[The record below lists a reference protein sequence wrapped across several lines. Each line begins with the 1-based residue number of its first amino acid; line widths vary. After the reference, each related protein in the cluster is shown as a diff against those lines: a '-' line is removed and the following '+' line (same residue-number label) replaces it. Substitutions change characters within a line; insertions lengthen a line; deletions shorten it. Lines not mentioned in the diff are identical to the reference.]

1 MGKRT
6 RPEDNEPPARRLKGF
21 EPASILL
28 HARIQ
33 RAGEKRGF
41 ASARI
46 LTHWDEIAGPELAPV
61 TRPVKVGY
69 ARAGLGATLTLL
81 VAPAWAPV
89 VEMSRERL
97 RARVNAAYGFNAIGR
112 IVITQTA
119 ACGFAEAQAAFA
131 PQAGPPPARTADAEP
146 PPASAPPAPAVEGIR
161 DARLRGALERLARKI
176 AARAARPRP
185 SAGETA

>member
-1 MGKRT
+1 MAKRA
-6 RPEDNEPPARRLKGF
+6 RPDDTQPPARRLKGF
-21 EPASILL
+21 EPASRLL

-46 LTHWDEIAGPELAPV
+46 LTHWDEI
-61 TRPVKVGY
+61 VKVGY
-69 ARAGLGATLTLL
+69 AREGLGATLTLL

-112 IVITQTA
+112 IVLTQTA
-119 ACGFAEAQAAFA
+119 AAGFAEAQAAFA
-131 PQAGPPPARTADAEP
+131 PA
-146 PPASAPPAPAVEGIR
+146 PAPAAPAAALPPESPVEGVQ
-161 DARLRGALERLARKI
+161 DPRLRMALERLARSI
-176 AARAARPRP
+176 AARAARP
-185 SAGETA
+185 